1 MKENAISASGRAAL
15 PACAAWMVRRSRK
28 REVEKDA
35 SENAEKVSK
44 MVIERSARQHNPEA
58 QPPLPV

>member
-1 MKENAISASGRAAL
+1 MKENAINASGRAAL

-44 MVIERSARQHNPEA
+44 MVI
-58 QPPLPV
+58 